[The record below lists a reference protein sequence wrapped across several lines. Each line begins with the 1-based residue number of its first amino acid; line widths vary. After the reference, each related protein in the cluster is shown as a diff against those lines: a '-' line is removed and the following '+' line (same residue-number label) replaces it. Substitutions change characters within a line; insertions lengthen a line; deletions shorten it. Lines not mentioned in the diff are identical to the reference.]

1 MSDYPNK
8 SKFIALYRAMQ
19 TAHPSA
25 EPGLNSL
32 SEDER
37 KAFEIFQV
45 DAGNAF
51 LQLKE
56 ELDEAIDS
64 LGDMFSG
71 PDPRKW
77 TAEDWWEFNAG
88 IAGHR
93 FEEILTKY
101 AKGENNMDAIWRE
114 VSDRL

>member
-1 MSDYPNK
+1 LSDYPNK

-19 TAHPSA
+19 NDHPSA
-25 EPGLNSL
+25 KAQYDSL
-32 SEDER
+32 TEVLKVD
-37 KAFEIFQV
+37 FENFQV

-56 ELDEAIDS
+56 ELDEAVEN

-88 IAGHR
+88 IGGHR